1 MLMNRIEFW
10 AMNNPLRAAVQK
22 RYEAPRL
29 KALSRSKP
37 ESILEIGCG
46 QGVGAKI
53 LYGMFDPQRY
63 VGIDLDP
70 GMIKRARL
78 KGMGLANAE
87 FMQGDASELPFD
99 DSSFDLVVDFGII
112 HHIPNW
118 RDALSEVHRTLT
130 PAGEF
135 LFEELS
141 VETWQRGIGKPL
153 KPILEHPYDEMFSKQ
168 EFVDELRKL
177 GFETEIRDGSPL
189 GLYYFRGC
197 ATKAGR

>member
-29 KALSRSKP
+29 KALSRGQA
-37 ESILEIGCG
+37 ENILEIGCG

-53 LYGMFDPQRY
+53 LYGMFRPASY

-70 GMIKRARL
+70 GMIKRARIR
-78 KGMGLANAE
+78 GIGLPNAE
-87 FMQGDASELPFD
+87 FMQGDASDLPFD
-99 DSSFDLVVDFGII
+99 DASFDLVVDFGII

-118 RDALSEVHRTLT
+118 RDALSEVHRLLV
-130 PAGEF
+130 PGGEF
-135 LFEELS
+135 LFEELPA
-141 VETWQRGIGKPL
+141 ETWQRGIGRPL
-153 KPILEHPYDEMFSKQ
+153 KPILEHPYDEMFSKE
-168 EFVDELRKL
+168 EFVGELVDL
-177 GFETEIRDGSPL
+177 GFDIETRDSSPL

-197 ATKAGR
+197 ATKTGR